1 MFKFILV
8 YFSQKFMNNLKNLD
22 MSLYDTSQRER
33 GGGNGGVLGASFCE
47 DIGSGYTIRTPSI

>member
-22 MSLYDTSQRER
+22 MSLYDTSQE
-33 GGGNGGVLGASFCE
+33 GGGGGGFGVRLFAR
-47 DIGSGYTIRTPSI
+47 I